1 MLEKESDKMDLI
13 LDYYKDWDSYKTPV
27 MMMFDNSREYNEN
40 IENID
45 ERRQRYLRN
54 KYKRSSR

>member
-1 MLEKESDKMDLI
+1 MLEKELDKMDLI

-27 MMMFDNSREYNEN
+27 MMTFDKSKGFNEN

-45 ERRQRYLRN
+45 ERRQGFLWS
-54 KYKRSSR
+54 KYRKSSR